1 MEVFVARQPILKA
14 DEEVYAYEL
23 LYRSSMDNWFTP
35 MDPNQATSEVLMNS
49 FLTIGL
55 RRLSQNKP
63 CFINFTEDLLL
74 EKVPEYFDP
83 KQLVVEILEHV
94 SYSMDLVQVCQ
105 ELKSQGFLIALDDV
119 VRIDEPSILELIQYI
134 DILKV
139 DIKAVQELDRI
150 RIIEMAKRFDVT
162 LLAEKVETR
171 EEHQV
176 CLEEGFEL
184 FQGYY
189 YSKPVVISGVDI
201 PFLAT
206 TYIQIIQELSVGPD
220 HINIDKVAD
229 ILEQDVA
236 LTYKLLRLINSSMY
250 ERTVPIKS
258 IKQAVMLL
266 GTDTLKKWLYV
277 LSVKQS
283 SSFTSRST
291 QLVLKTSLLRAK
303 MCEQLAIRLSVKRK
317 AEGFFLTGFMSLID
331 VITQRPI
338 KEVIENLPL
347 DPNIRL
353 ALEGKQNLYNKIL
366 NTVIAMEKADFEL
379 LEDHLD
385 GLELRFEEIFEI
397 YGQAIAWT
405 DQLYEENFSDLVR
418 E

>member
-14 DEEVYAYEL
+14 NEEVYAYEL
-23 LYRSSMDNWFTP
+23 LYRNSKDNRFTP
-35 MDPNQATSEVLMNS
+35 IDPNQATSEVLMNS

-83 KQLVVEILEHV
+83 QQLVVEILEHV
-94 SYSMDLVQVCQ
+94 SYSMGLIRVCR
-105 ELKSQGFLIALDDV
+105 ELKRQGFLIALDDIV
-119 VRIDEPSILELIQYI
+119 SVEESSIIELLQYI

-139 DIKAVQELDRI
+139 DIREVNDKDRKE
-150 RIIEMAKRFDVT
+150 IINLAKRFNIT

-171 EEHQV
+171 DEHQT
-176 CLEEGFEL
+176 CLAEGFEL

-189 YSKPVVISGVDI
+189 YSKPVVISGMDI
-201 PFLAT
+201 PFLAS
-206 TYIQIIQELSVGPD
+206 TYFQIIKELSVGAKEV
-220 HINIDKVAD
+220 NIDKVTE

-250 ERTVPIKS
+250 QRTVPVKS

-266 GTDTLKKWLYV
+266 GTDTLEKWLYV
-277 LSVKQS
+277 LSVKQT
-283 SSFTSRST
+283 SSFSSTST

-303 MCEQLAIRLSVKRK
+303 MSEQLSIRLRTTNK
-317 AEGFFLTGFMSLID
+317 AEGFFLTGFLSLID
-331 VITQRPI
+331 VITKRPVTEI
-338 KEVIENLPL
+338 IESLPL
-347 DPNIRL
+347 DTNIKV
-353 ALEGKQNLYNKIL
+353 ALEGKRNFYRDIL
-366 NTVIAMEKADFEL
+366 DTVMAMEKADFEE
-379 LEDHLD
+379 LEDRLIE
-385 GLELRFEEIFEI
+385 LELGFDEIFEI

-405 DQLYEENFSDLVR
+405 DQLYQENFSDLVH